1 MVLGMTDEQKL
12 ARAAELL
19 QQQTAKIQELEAE
32 NERLHRVI
40 EGNCDALMHLQA
52 TYSDPRLPVG
62 VTTKAA
68 SVAVAY
74 ERAKPPSVAIN
85 AGISLYDALERK
97 RLEAKAAVI
106 DVKPVA

>member
-1 MVLGMTDEQKL
+1 MTDGQKL

-32 NERLHRVI
+32 IDRLHRVI
-40 EGNCDALMHLQA
+40 EGSCDGLMHLQRIY
-52 TYSDPRLPVG
+52 TDPKLPVG

-74 ERAKPPSVAIN
+74 ERAKPPSVAIKMPASACMTRLN
-85 AGISLYDALERK
+85 GSALK
-97 RLEAKAAVI
+97 RRRRLST
-106 DVKPVA
+106 